1 MTDIIIIS
9 VVVLASITNM
19 IADVFLASG
28 KNHKVKKQSRIDI
41 IKNTP
46 DRHLFLSAYI
56 GSVSISLWL
65 IVLYYLVRIPD
76 GKANIVIWTFS
87 IYIAFVMTFHVVC
100 SFIFYIVKYD
110 ESKFQTFKK
119 VLAFFMVMCTVFSL
133 AYTMSMLYL
142 AQQGTI
148 QMSILQILTLPFFSM
163 IIIQFG
169 LGNLLSKIP
178 HFSSIAGTLGMLV
191 ALVSTISIFI

>member
-9 VVVLASITNM
+9 VVVIASISNM

-28 KNHKVKKQSRIDI
+28 KNHKVEKQSRMDI

-56 GSVSISLWL
+56 GSISISLWL
-65 IVLYYLVRIPD
+65 LVVYYLVKIP
-76 GKANIVIWTFS
+76 GSIANIAIWTFS
-87 IYIAFVMTFHVVC
+87 VYIAFVMTFHVVC
-100 SFIFYIVKYD
+100 SFVFYIVKYD
-110 ESKFQTFKK
+110 ESKFDIFKK
-119 VLAFFMVMCTVFSL
+119 ILAFFMIMCTVFSL
-133 AYTMSMLYL
+133 AYTLSMLYL
-142 AQQGTI
+142 SQQGTI
-148 QMSILQILTLPFFSM
+148 EMNVLQILTLPFFSM

-169 LGNLLSKIP
+169 LGNLLNKIP

-191 ALVSTISIFI
+191 ALLSTISIFI